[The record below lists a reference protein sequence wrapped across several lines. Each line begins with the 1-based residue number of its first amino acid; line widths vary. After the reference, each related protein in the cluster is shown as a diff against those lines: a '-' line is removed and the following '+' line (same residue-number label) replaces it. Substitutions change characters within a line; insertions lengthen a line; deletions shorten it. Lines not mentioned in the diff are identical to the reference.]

1 MASIG
6 NTDLVNALG
15 SGAGFD
21 TKKIV
26 TTLVAA
32 EKASSQ
38 ASIDRKS
45 EAVESKI
52 SGTAQLKSALQTLKT
67 AFEVVDDKRDFNFSS
82 LSNTKPEAIYA
93 DFNTS
98 TSVPGTYK
106 LSVGQLAQNDSIRS
120 TAVSSQTADQNGTN
134 AATVVITVGT
144 GAATTLTLGA
154 GATSLDDLVT
164 GINNLDI
171 DVTARVVEVS
181 TGSYRVVV
189 EGPQGAD
196 NALTITDSVFGI
208 TTNTS
213 AASFS
218 SSSKTQTAQNATVTV
233 NGLSVS
239 RSSNEVDDLV
249 PGLKL
254 DLMAVTSSDVVL
266 SVSRNTST
274 AKSAITNLVAAYNAF
289 DAIMKDLTGA
299 ETSDGEPALLKSDS
313 AIKSIRDTVKAFL
326 TSDSSTPGTN
336 VASMSD
342 MGIAMQRDG
351 TFKINSTT
359 LGAAMTS
366 HYDEITKL
374 LSGNT
379 DDQSSYS
386 TASRGI
392 AGDMVTKI
400 NDYLSWDGLITLR
413 EASYKTSQTSIT
425 KSQEVLDAK
434 MVKVEDRY
442 TKQFS
447 NMSKIMDEMKSMQSY
462 LDQQLNNLPYNNK
475 D

>member
-1 MASIG
+1 
-6 NTDLVNALG
+6 
-15 SGAGFD
+15 
-21 TKKIV
+21 
-26 TTLVAA
+26 
-32 EKASSQ
+32 
-38 ASIDRKS
+38 
-45 EAVESKI
+45 
-52 SGTAQLKSALQTLKT
+52 
-67 AFEVVDDKRDFNFSS
+67 
-82 LSNTKPEAIYA
+82 
-93 DFNTS
+93 
-98 TSVPGTYK
+98 
-106 LSVGQLAQNDSIRS
+106 
-120 TAVSSQTADQNGTN
+120 
-134 AATVVITVGT
+134 
-144 GAATTLTLGA
+144 
-154 GATSLDDLVT
+154 
-164 GINNLDI
+164 
-171 DVTARVVEVS
+171 
-181 TGSYRVVV
+181 
-189 EGPQGAD
+189 
-196 NALTITDSVFGI
+196 
-208 TTNTS
+208 
-213 AASFS
+213 
-218 SSSKTQTAQNATVTV
+218 
-233 NGLSVS
+233 
-239 RSSNEVDDLV
+239 
-249 PGLKL
+249 
-254 DLMAVTSSDVVL
+254 MAVTSSDVVL
-266 SVSRNTST
+266 SISRNTST

-313 AIKSIRDTVKAFL
+313 AVKSIRDTVKAFL

-342 MGIAMQRDG
+342 MGIAIQRDG

>member
-6 NTDLVNALG
+6 STDLVNALG

-45 EAVESKI
+45 EDVEAKV
-52 SGTAQLKSALQTLKT
+52 SGTAQLKSAIQTLKT

-82 LSNTKPEAIYA
+82 LSNSNPEQLYA
-93 DFNTS
+93 DFDTS

-106 LSVGQLAQNDSIRS
+106 INVSQLAQNDSIRS
-120 TAVSSQTADQNGTN
+120 SAVSSQTADQNGTS
-134 AATVVITVGT
+134 AATVVIKIGT
-144 GAATTLTLGA
+144 GTATTLTLGA

-208 TTNTS
+208 TTDTS
-213 AASFS
+213 AATYS
-218 SSSKTQTAQNATVTV
+218 SSSKTQAAQNSTITV

-254 DLMAVTSSDVVL
+254 DLMAVTSSDLVL
-266 SVSRNTST
+266 SVSRNSSI
-274 AKSAITNLVAAYNAF
+274 AKNAITNLVAAYNAF
-289 DAIMKDLTGA
+289 DAVMQDLTGA
-299 ETSDGEPALLKSDS
+299 ETSTGETGLLKSDS
-313 AIKSIRDTVKAFL
+313 AVKGILDTVRDFL
-326 TSDSSTPGTN
+326 TSNSSTPGTN
-336 VASMSD
+336 ITSMSD
-342 MGIAMQRDG
+342 MGITIQRDG
-351 TFKINSTT
+351 KFKIDSTKFGT
-359 LGAAMTS
+359 AMTS
-366 HYDEITKL
+366 YYDDITKL
-374 LSGNT
+374 FSGDS

-386 TASRGI
+386 ADARGM
-392 AGDMVTKI
+392 AGDIVTKI
-400 NDYLSWDGLITLR
+400 DDYLSWDGLITLR
-413 EASYKTSQTSIT
+413 EAAYKTSQTSIT

-447 NMSKIMDEMKSMQSY
+447 TMSKIMDEMNAMQDY
-462 LDQQLNNLPYNNK
+462 LEQQLSNLPYNNK

>member
-6 NTDLVNALG
+6 STDLVNALG

-45 EAVESKI
+45 EDVEAKV
-52 SGTAQLKSALQTLKT
+52 SGTAQLKSAIQTLKT

-82 LSNTKPEAIYA
+82 LSNSNPEQLYA
-93 DFNTS
+93 DFDTS

-106 LSVGQLAQNDSIRS
+106 INISQLAQNDSIRS
-120 TAVSSQTADQNGTN
+120 SAVSSQTADQNGTSV
-134 AATVVITVGT
+134 ATVVIKIGT
-144 GAATTLTLGA
+144 GTATTLTLGA

-213 AASFS
+213 AASYS

-313 AIKSIRDTVKAFL
+313 AVKSIRDTVKAFL

-342 MGIAMQRDG
+342 MGIAIQRDG

>member
-6 NTDLVNALG
+6 STDLVNALG

-45 EAVESKI
+45 EGVEAKV
-52 SGTAQLKSALQTLKT
+52 SGTAKLKSAIQTLKT

-82 LSNTKPEAIYA
+82 LSNTNPERIYA
-93 DFNTS
+93 DFDTS
-98 TSVPGTYK
+98 EAVPGTYK
-106 LSVGQLAQNDSIRS
+106 MSVSQLAQNDSIRS
-120 TAVSSQTADQNGTN
+120 GAVSSKTADQNGTSS
-134 AATVVITVGT
+134 ATVVIKIGS
-144 GAATTLTLGA
+144 GSAITLTLAA

-171 DVTARVVEVS
+171 NVTARVVEVS

-189 EGPQGAD
+189 EGPQGAA

-208 TTNTS
+208 TTDSNAPTY
-213 AASFS
+213 S
-218 SSSKTQTAQNATVTV
+218 SSSKTQAAQNSTLTV
-233 NGLSVS
+233 NGLTVS

-266 SVSRNTST
+266 SVSRNTSI
-274 AKSAITNLVAAYNAF
+274 AKDAITNLVAAYNAF
-289 DAIMKDLTGA
+289 DAAMGDLTGSV
-299 ETSDGEPALLKSDS
+299 TSTGKAGLLKSDS
-313 AIKSIRDTVKAFL
+313 AVKGIHNTVKDFL
-326 TSDSSTPGTN
+326 TSNSSTPGPN
-336 VASMSD
+336 IASMAD
-342 MGIAMQRDG
+342 MGITIQRNG
-351 TFKINSTT
+351 QFKIDSTK
-359 LGAAMTS
+359 LGTAMTS
-366 HYDEITKL
+366 HYDEITKVF
-374 LSGNT
+374 SGNS

-386 TASRGI
+386 TAARGV
-392 AGDMVTKI
+392 AGDIVSKI
-400 NDYLSWDGLITLR
+400 DDYLSWNGLITRR
-413 EASYKTSQTSIT
+413 EASYKKSQTSIT

-447 NMSKIMDEMKSMQSY
+447 TMSKIMDEMNSMQDY
-462 LDQQLNNLPYNNK
+462 LEQQLSNLPYNNK

>member
-45 EAVESKI
+45 ENVEAKI
-52 SGTAQLKSALQTLKT
+52 SGTAQLKSALKTLKT

-82 LSNTKPEAIYA
+82 LSNTRPEDIYA
-93 DFNTS
+93 DFDTS

-120 TAVSSQTADQNGTN
+120 AAVSSQTADQNGTS
-134 AATVVITVGT
+134 AATVVIRIGSGT
-144 GAATTLTLGA
+144 ATTLTLA
-154 GATSLDDLVT
+154 ANSTSLDDLVT

-181 TGSYRVVV
+181 MGSYRVVV
-189 EGPQGAD
+189 EGPQGAA
-196 NALTITDSVFGI
+196 NALTITDSVFGL
-208 TTNTS
+208 TTDSS
-213 AASFS
+213 ATTYS
-218 SSSKTQTAQNATVTV
+218 SSSKTQTAQNATIVV

-274 AKSAITNLVAAYNAF
+274 ATSAITNLVSAYNAF
-289 DAIMKDLTGA
+289 EAKMKDLTA
-299 ETSDGEPALLKSDS
+299 AQTSTGELAPLKSDS
-313 AIKSIRDTVKAFL
+313 AVRDIRDTVRAFL
-326 TSDSSTPGTN
+326 TQDSSTPGTN
-336 VASMSD
+336 ITSMSD
-342 MGIAMQRDG
+342 MGITIQQDG
-351 TFKINSTT
+351 MFKINSTT
-359 LGAAMTS
+359 FGTAITS
-366 HYDEITKL
+366 YYDEITKL
-374 LSGNT
+374 FSGNT

-386 TASRGI
+386 ADPRGI
-392 AGDMVTKI
+392 AGDVVTKI
-400 NDYLSWDGLITLR
+400 DDYLSWDGLITLR
-413 EASYKTSQTSIT
+413 ESSYKTSQTSIT

-447 NMSKIMDEMKSMQSY
+447 NMNKIMDEMNAMQDY
-462 LDQQLNNLPYNNK
+462 LEQQLSNLPYNNK

>member
-26 TTLVAA
+26 TTLVSA
-32 EKASSQ
+32 EKATSQ

-45 EAVESKI
+45 KDVEAKI
-52 SGTAQLKSALQTLKT
+52 SGTAQLKSALKNLKA

-82 LSNTKPEAIYA
+82 LSNTAPEDIYA
-93 DFNTS
+93 DFDTS

-106 LSVGQLAQNDSIRS
+106 LSVSQLAQNDSIRS
-120 TAVSSQTADQNGTN
+120 SAVSSQTADQNGTSS
-134 AATVVITVGT
+134 ATVVIRIGS
-144 GAATTLTLGA
+144 GSAKTLTLGA

-164 GINNLDI
+164 GINNLEI
-171 DVTARVVEVS
+171 EVTARVVEVS
-181 TGSYRVVV
+181 TGSYRVIV
-189 EGPQGAD
+189 EGPQGAG

-208 TTNTS
+208 TTDNS
-213 AASFS
+213 APTYS
-218 SSSKTQTAQNATVTV
+218 SSSKTQAAQNATITV

-274 AKSAITNLVAAYNAF
+274 AKSAITNLVAAFNAF
-289 DAIMKDLTGA
+289 EATMKDLTGA
-299 ETSDGEPALLKSDS
+299 QTSTGEAALLKSDS
-313 AIKSIRDTVKAFL
+313 AVRAIRDTVKAFL
-326 TSDSSTPGTN
+326 TRDSSTPGTN
-336 VASMSD
+336 IASMSD
-342 MGIAMQRDG
+342 MGIAIQQDG

-359 LGAAMTS
+359 FGAAMTS
-366 HYDEITKL
+366 YYDQITKL
-374 LSGNT
+374 FSGDT

-392 AGDMVTKI
+392 AGDIVTKI
-400 NDYLSWDGLITLR
+400 EDYLKWDGLITLR
-413 EASYKTSQTSIT
+413 EASYKTSKTSIAKT
-425 KSQEVLDAK
+425 QEVLDAK
-434 MVKVEDRY
+434 MVKVEERY

-462 LDQQLNNLPYNNK
+462 LEQQLSNLPYNNK

>member
-26 TTLVAA
+26 TTLIAA

-134 AATVVITVGT
+134 AATVVITIGT

-181 TGSYRVVV
+181 AGSYRVVV

-213 AASFS
+213 AASYS

-266 SVSRNTST
+266 SISRNTST

-313 AIKSIRDTVKAFL
+313 AVKSIRDTVKAFL

-342 MGIAMQRDG
+342 MGIAIQRDG